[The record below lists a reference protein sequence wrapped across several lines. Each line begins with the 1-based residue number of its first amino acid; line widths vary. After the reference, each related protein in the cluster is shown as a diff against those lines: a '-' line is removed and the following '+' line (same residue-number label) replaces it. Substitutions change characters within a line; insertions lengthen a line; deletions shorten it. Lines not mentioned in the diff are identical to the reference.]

1 MSGIAAHN
9 LLYSCE
15 ERTKRGNEQFVAEH
29 ALGFLLSGESL
40 FHTAEGTVLRGPGS
54 IGLIRRNQLAK
65 TVKVPGRDGQ
75 PFKSIHILLDQAF
88 LQAYAAE
95 IGMAPQAPYSGPGM
109 IDLGGDVFLQGFF
122 ASLLPFYERP
132 EAMTAA
138 LAQLKTRE
146 AIALLLRADPK
157 LQQLL
162 FDFSAPHKID
172 LEAYMNRHF
181 MFNIPM
187 ARFAQLTGRSLAT
200 FKRDFS
206 KQFGRAPEQWLQQ
219 KRLEQAHFLIS
230 QRGQQVSE
238 VYHEVG
244 FENLSH
250 FSRSFKQFYG
260 YTPSSVQAGS
270 RL

>member
-15 ERTKRGNEQFVAEH
+15 ERVRRGNEQFVAEH
-29 ALGFLLSGESL
+29 ALGFLLSGESH
-40 FHTAEGTVLRGPGS
+40 FHTAEGTVVRGAGT

-65 TVKVPGRDGQ
+65 TVKVPGKDGT
-75 PFKSIHILLDQAF
+75 PFKSIHIILDQGF
-88 LQAYAAE
+88 LQAYATEAG
-95 IGMAPQAPYSGPGM
+95 IAPQGRYTGPGLV
-109 IDLGGDVFLQGFF
+109 DLSGDVFLQGFF
-122 ASLLPFYERP
+122 NALLPFYEQPAAMSP
-132 EAMTAA
+132 ELAA
-138 LAQLKTRE
+138 LKTRE
-146 AIALLLRADPK
+146 AVALLLRVQPALK
-157 LQQLL
+157 ALL

-181 MFNIPM
+181 MFHIPM
-187 ARFAQLTGRSLAT
+187 SRFAQLTGRSLAT
-200 FKRDFS
+200 FKRDFA
-206 KQFGRAPEQWLQQ
+206 KIFDKAPEQWLQQ

-250 FSRSFKQFYG
+250 FSRSFKQYYG